1 MSAPADNRQE
11 TQYLSITISGA
22 SGSVQLARISGVE
35 RISDLYNYRLEMY
48 VDAADFD
55 TEALVGLPAAVKIS
69 VTDEDDRYIHGI
81 LTEVAL
87 TGVQPDIER
96 VFFQAQLRPKLWA
109 LDLAADCK
117 IFQNKSVTDIIDAIL
132 ADGGVTDVK
141 KSLTGTYTARDY
153 CVQWRE
159 SPLNF
164 IRRLMEDEGIF
175 FFFEHSDSADTLVLG
190 DDADAHVDCPVVA
203 ALEWTEHMDEPTMDN
218 ERVHDVRLEKR
229 QITQAVGMRSY
240 HFETPATSLTVSSEG
255 DAATPKQN
263 DWGWTHT
270 TADAGTRLAGFRL
283 GAHEAGQRLLRIAG
297 TNRSLACGYKFE
309 LASHP
314 ISAVNG
320 GWTILETAIDATAE
334 TFHVSALS
342 FPATVTFRA
351 PITAF
356 RPFIPSTQTAKV
368 VGPAG
373 EEIHTDKY
381 GRVKVKF
388 HWDAVGKED
397 EKASCWI
404 RCAQGWAGSGWGF
417 VFLPRIGMEVVVSFL
432 DGDPDQP
439 LITGCV
445 YNGTNSVPY
454 GLPGEKTKST
464 IKTRAANTDGKFNEI
479 RFEDKA
485 DAEEIYMFAQKDH
498 NVTVENDET
507 WTVKHDRTAT
517 ITNDDTLTVDH
528 DQTQTVKNNRTRTVT
543 EGNETITIST
553 GTREVTV
560 EGGETHT
567 NNANFTQNV
576 KGDHTL
582 SVGGNLTI
590 EVKGSLSISA
600 KDVKITASS
609 AGSGITLDSGAA
621 MALKSMQAMTLE
633 ATATLGM
640 KGTAGAKLESP
651 AKIDIETAGMLNAK
665 GSMANFKADGLG
677 EVSAGGILTVKG
689 ALVKIN

>member
-1 MSAPADNRQE
+1 MSELADKRQE
-11 TQYLSITISGA
+11 NEYLGITISGSA
-22 SGSVQLARISGVE
+22 GTPQLARITGSE
-35 RISDLYNYRLEMY
+35 RISEPFAYHLELY
-48 VDAADFD
+48 VDQADFD
-55 TEALVGLPAAVKIS
+55 TESLVGLAAAVKIS
-69 VTDEDDRYIHGI
+69 VTDDADRSIHGI

-87 TGVQPDIER
+87 TNVQPDIGR
-96 VFFQAQLRPKLWA
+96 VFFSALLRPKLTA

-117 IFQNKSVTDIIDAIL
+117 IYQNKSVTDIIDAVL
-132 ADGGVTDVK
+132 ADAGITDVTK
-141 KSLTGTYTARDY
+141 RLSGTYTARNY

-159 SPLNF
+159 STLNF

-175 FFFEHSDSADTLVLG
+175 FFFEHSDSAHTLILG
-190 DDADAHVDCPVVA
+190 DDADAHQDSPTVA
-203 ALEWTEHMDEPTMDN
+203 ALTWSQDLPEGQMDN
-218 ERVHDVRLEKR
+218 DRVHSVSLEKR
-229 QITQAVGMRSY
+229 QITNAVGMRSY
-240 HFETPATSLTVSSEG
+240 HFETPSTDLTVASEG
-255 DAATPKQN
+255 EAATPKKS
-263 DWGWTHT
+263 DWSWTHT
-270 TADAGTRLAGFRL
+270 TTAAGERLAGIRL
-283 GAHEAGQRLLRIAG
+283 GAHEAGQRLLRISG
-297 TNRSLACGYKFE
+297 TNRSIACGHKFA
-309 LASHP
+309 LSLHP
-314 ISAVNG
+314 VDAANGDWAV
-320 GWTILETAIDATAE
+320 LETMIEATAE
-334 TFHVSALS
+334 QFSISALS
-342 FPATVTFRA
+342 FPAATIFRT

-373 EEIHTDKY
+373 EEIHTDEY

-388 HWDAVGKED
+388 PWDKVGKED

-404 RCAQGWAGSGWGF
+404 RVSQGWAGSGWGF
-417 VFLPRIGMEVVVSFL
+417 VFIPRIGMEVVVSFI
-432 DGDPDQP
+432 DGDPDHP

-445 YNGTNSVPY
+445 YNGENSVPY
-454 GLPGEKTKST
+454 TLPDEKTKST

-517 ITNDDTLTVDH
+517 ITNDDTLTVNH
-528 DQTQTVKNNRTRTVT
+528 DQTQTVKNDRTRTVT
-543 EGNETITIST
+543 EGNEKVTITA
-553 GTREVTV
+553 GTRIVKV
-560 EGGETHT
+560 GGNETHT
-567 NNANFTQNV
+567 NDADFTQTVAGNH
-576 KGDHTL
+576 KL
-582 SVGGNLTI
+582 SVTGNLTI
-590 EVKGSLSISA
+590 EVTGSLSITA
-600 KDVKITASS
+600 KDIKMTAGS
-609 AGSGITLDSGAA
+609 AGSGITLDSGAV